1 MWTNY
6 INEVTLLLLI
16 TRETWIPALGAGI
29 LVLRVIFTVFMIVT
43 YIVTCN
49 GGKAAHL
56 NCQQKSLPYCQRL
69 IVKGCVCKDCDCD
82 IQSLDFIKA
91 NRSHSEYIF
100 IWGIFRFHL
109 FQWQQIHVVELHG
122 TLIAACIKHFTSEAC
137 ISDSIPSPCLTKDSP
152 LVTDNLRCQH
162 LDHISL
168 LSVCFKNGP
177 RFYLP
182 AAKIASGNGM
192 SIKPEGIFHFHT
204 SLL

>member
-1 MWTNY
+1 MRPRAQRW
-6 INEVTLLLLI
+6 EQAS
-16 TRETWIPALGAGI
+16 W
-29 LVLRVIFTVFMIVT
+29 LVLRVIFTVFMTVT

-56 NCQQKSLPYCQRL
+56 NCQQKSLPDCQCQRL
-69 IVKGCVCKDCDCD
+69 RLFVKIVIVTFRVWILSRPTEVTLNTYLFG
-82 IQSLDFIKA
+82 
-91 NRSHSEYIF
+91 
-100 IWGIFRFHL
+100 GIFRFHL

-122 TLIAACIKHFTSEAC
+122 TLIAACIQHFTSEAC

-152 LVTDNLRCQH
+152 LVTACLRCQH

-168 LSVCFKNGP
+168 LSVRFKNGP

-192 SIKPEGIFHFHT
+192 SSKPKGIFHFHPFHT
-204 SLL
+204 TLL